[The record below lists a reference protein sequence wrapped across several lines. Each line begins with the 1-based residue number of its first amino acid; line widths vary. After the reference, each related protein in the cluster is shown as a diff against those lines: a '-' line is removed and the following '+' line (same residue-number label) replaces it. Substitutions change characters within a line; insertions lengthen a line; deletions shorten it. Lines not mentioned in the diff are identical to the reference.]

1 MHFWDFYELSTVH
14 SGFWSRAEGLKLQ
27 AQQALPEEEQIPA
40 SLPQAR
46 LTNMG
51 DVFGLHAQTTLY
63 QESNRRH
70 SPGSSQQ
77 QITTM

>member
-1 MHFWDFYELSTVH
+1 
-14 SGFWSRAEGLKLQ
+14 
-27 AQQALPEEEQIPA
+27 
-40 SLPQAR
+40 
-46 LTNMG
+46 MG

-77 QITTM
+77 QITTMEK